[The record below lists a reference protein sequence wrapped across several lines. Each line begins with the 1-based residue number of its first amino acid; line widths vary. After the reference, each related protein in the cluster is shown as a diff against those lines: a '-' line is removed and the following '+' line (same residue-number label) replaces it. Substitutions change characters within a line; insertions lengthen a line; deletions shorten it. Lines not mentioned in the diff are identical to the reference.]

1 MARRHYNLPPL
12 TTLACF
18 EAAARHLS
26 FKDAASELNVTP
38 GAVSHQIKALE
49 GDLSLVL
56 FERKHRGVA
65 LTDDGGRL
73 FATLQR
79 SFGSISRTL
88 SELRKSGQ
96 DNSVTVA
103 SSTSVSSLW
112 LTPRLIR
119 FWKEHGSVPVNQHVS
134 DSPDRPEHLID
145 LTIQYGG
152 TVPSH
157 KISVPLYRD
166 DLVPVCSPDF
176 ADQHPE
182 TELES
187 LARMPLIQL
196 DSDPAGWTTWRTW
209 FRELGY
215 TGNIATGM
223 RVNNYTIALQAAR
236 DDAGVALGWR
246 RLVQPLLERGA
257 LVRIGDHSLPEPAEF
272 RIISDPEDML
282 GPEVQLLRS
291 WLLDNI

>member
-1 MARRHYNLPPL
+1 M
-12 TTLACF
+12 
-18 EAAARHLS
+18 S

-49 GDLSLVL
+49 SDLSLIL
-56 FERKHRGVA
+56 FERRHRGVA
-65 LTDDGGRL
+65 LTDDGSRL
-73 FATLQR
+73 FATLQK
-79 SFGSISRTL
+79 SFGSISRVL

-112 LTPRLIR
+112 LTPRLVR
-119 FWKEHGSVPVNQHVS
+119 FWKVHGSVAVNQHVS

-152 TVPSH
+152 SAAPH
-157 KISVPLYRD
+157 KTSVPLYRD
-166 DLVPVCSPDF
+166 DLVPVCSPEF
-176 ADQHPE
+176 ASEHPQ
-182 TELES
+182 TSLEA
-187 LARMPLIQL
+187 LARMPLIHL
-196 DSDPAGWTTWRTW
+196 DSDPAGWTTWRDW
-209 FRELGY
+209 FRQLGY
-215 TGNIATGM
+215 SGDIASGM

-246 RLVQPLLERGA
+246 RLVRPLIERGA
-257 LVRIGDHSLPEPAEF
+257 LVRIGSHSLPEPAEF

-282 GPEVQLLRS
+282 GPEVRLLRR